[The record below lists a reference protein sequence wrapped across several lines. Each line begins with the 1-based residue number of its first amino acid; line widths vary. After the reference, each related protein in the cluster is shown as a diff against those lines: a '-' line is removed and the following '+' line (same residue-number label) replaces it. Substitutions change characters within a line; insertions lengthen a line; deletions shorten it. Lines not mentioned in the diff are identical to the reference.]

1 MGVTQLHFNHLAP
14 SYRPSVSY
22 VGYPRAQSAWRGVME
37 GMEFHVS
44 VFGPSYGPASPR
56 GKAALYLAATG
67 VPPGA
72 PNRLPAA
79 SGRSRR
85 RRDPGVAGPGR
96 ETGDATA
103 RSEESAL
110 DDPKTGTAATWR
122 PQRRRTCERSP
133 MAAVLDDLDATRAP
147 SYPSTAK

>member
-1 MGVTQLHFNHLAP
+1 MGHQGLRCAGAYDNMGDTVHIFAIGVALGKLGYEVAERTGLPPDKAPECAASLLFDFRRSFGNLAP
-14 SYRPSVSY
+14 GYHRASSYE
-22 VGYPRAQSAWRGVME
+22 GYPRAQPVWRE
-37 GMEFHVS
+37 GMEGIEFHIS

-85 RRDPGVAGPGR
+85 RRDP
-96 ETGDATA
+96 
-103 RSEESAL
+103 S
-110 DDPKTGTAATWR
+110 
-122 PQRRRTCERSP
+122 
-133 MAAVLDDLDATRAP
+133 
-147 SYPSTAK
+147 